1 MKSKK
6 KPKKLRRHAL
16 WTEVKHASELLQQSH
31 FSASSLYDDIVGLQ
45 VSIEDAVVHLE
56 ELAKA
61 TDEEDVNLEQQK
73 KIRAMLERI
82 RKYYR
87 QMDSTSEPFSF
98 MEVAEDL
105 LRAMDELA
113 QELDVPLRA
122 VKKLVHYCA

>member
-1 MKSKK
+1 MRCGL
-6 KPKKLRRHAL
+6 KLSMLRSCCNNRI
-16 WTEVKHASELLQQSH
+16 
-31 FSASSLYDDIVGLQ
+31 SLYEDIAGLQ
-45 VSIEDAVVHLE
+45 VSIEDAVVRLE
-56 ELAKA
+56 ELAEA

-87 QMDSTSEPFSF
+87 QMDSASEPFSF
-98 MEVAEDL
+98 MQIAEDL

-122 VKKLVHYCA
+122 VKKLVHYC